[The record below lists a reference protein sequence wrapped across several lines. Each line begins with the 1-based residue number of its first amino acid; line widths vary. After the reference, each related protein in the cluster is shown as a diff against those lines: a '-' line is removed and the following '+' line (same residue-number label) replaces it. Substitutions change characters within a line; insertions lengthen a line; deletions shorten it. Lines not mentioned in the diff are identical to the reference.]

1 MKNILIMILLIFFIN
16 AMKLKS
22 KMKVKQDEKNLDEEE
37 VPNIV
42 VEKIDV
48 KSSIFFKKRIYGI
61 SKESCDYSLFMRRKT
76 MESVK

>member
-22 KMKVKQDEKNLDEEE
+22 KMKVKQDEINLDEEE

-48 KSSIFFKKRIYGI
+48 KNNNLNP
-61 SKESCDYSLFMRRKT
+61 DVSLF
-76 MESVK
+76 